1 MQEAGRGACAST
13 AKPARRRAMRSANNP
28 QYPYPPG
35 NQHMQVHMTSV
46 HKHAI
51 QIAKTAA
58 TRAHRGQFRKDGKT
72 PYIVHP
78 ERVAERVT
86 FFGGNHIGI
95 IAAWLHDV
103 MEDCEGGERIVRETL
118 QQMDLPQAEREEIF
132 SIVSALTK
140 NSAVTGKADRL
151 TDTLDRINRAPPQAV
166 LVKLCDR
173 MDNLEDG
180 RDQGEKFLSIYLP
193 LSDQLIDA
201 LSERAIKYG
210 YRNALETIKAQR
222 KTFP

>member
-1 MQEAGRGACAST
+1 
-13 AKPARRRAMRSANNP
+13 
-28 QYPYPPG
+28 
-35 NQHMQVHMTSV
+35 MTSV
-46 HKHAI
+46 HKRAI
-51 QIAKTAA
+51 QIAQTAA
-58 TRAHRGQFRKDGKT
+58 TEAHRGQFRKDGKT

-78 ERVAERVT
+78 ERVAERVK
-86 FFGGNHIGI
+86 FFGGSHTDI

-118 QQMDLPQAEREEIF
+118 QQMDLPQVEREEIF
-132 SIVSALTK
+132 SIISALTK
-140 NSAVTGKADRL
+140 DGAIKGKADRL
-151 TDTLDRINRAPPQAV
+151 ADTLDRINRAPPQAV

-180 RDQGEKFLSIYLP
+180 RDQGEKFLSVYLP

-201 LSERAIKYG
+201 LSEGAIKYG
-210 YRNALETIKAQR
+210 YRNALETIKTQR

>member
-1 MQEAGRGACAST
+1 
-13 AKPARRRAMRSANNP
+13 
-28 QYPYPPG
+28 
-35 NQHMQVHMTSV
+35 MQVHMTSV
-46 HKHAI
+46 HRHALH
-51 QIAKTAA
+51 IAQTAA

-78 ERVAERVT
+78 ERVAERVK
-86 FFGGNHIGI
+86 FFGGNPIGI

-103 MEDCEGGERIVRETL
+103 MEDCGGGEHIVREAL
-118 QQMDLPQAEREEIF
+118 QQMDLPQEDRDEIF

-140 NSAVTGKADRL
+140 DGAVPQKADRL
-151 TDTLDRINRAPPQAV
+151 RDTLDRINRAPPQAV

-201 LSERAIKYG
+201 LSEGAIKYG
-210 YRNALETIKAQR
+210 YRNALETIKTQR

>member
-1 MQEAGRGACAST
+1 M
-13 AKPARRRAMRSANNP
+13 RRDHNP
-28 QYPYPPG
+28 QYPYPVH
-35 NQHMQVHMTSV
+35 NQDMQVQMTSV

-78 ERVAERVT
+78 ERVAKRVK
-86 FFGGNHIGI
+86 FFGGDHIGI

-103 MEDCEGGERIVRETL
+103 MEDCEGGERIVREAL
-118 QQMDLPQAEREEIF
+118 QQMDLPQAERDEIF

-140 NSAVTGKADRL
+140 DGAVPGKADRL
-151 TDTLDRINRAPPQAV
+151 RDTLDRINRAPPQAV

-193 LSDQLIDA
+193 LSDMLIEV
-201 LSERAIKYG
+201 LSGRAVECG
-210 YRNALETIKAQR
+210 FRNALETL
-222 KTFP
+222 KTLRRTFSKY